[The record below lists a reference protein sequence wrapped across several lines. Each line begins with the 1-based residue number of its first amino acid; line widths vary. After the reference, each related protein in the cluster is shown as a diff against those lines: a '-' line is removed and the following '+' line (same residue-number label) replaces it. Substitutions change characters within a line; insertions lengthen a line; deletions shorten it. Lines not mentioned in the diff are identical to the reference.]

1 MLMQIFESLLRF
13 FWIGNIFVILVSAY
27 LESTGRNIILCV
39 KMLLLWN
46 KSHVL
51 ISMIEVKIEM

>member
-13 FWIGNIFVILVSAY
+13 WLGNIFLILLSTY
-27 LESTGRNIILCV
+27 LENTDRNITLCAKV
-39 KMLLLWN
+39 LLVRN